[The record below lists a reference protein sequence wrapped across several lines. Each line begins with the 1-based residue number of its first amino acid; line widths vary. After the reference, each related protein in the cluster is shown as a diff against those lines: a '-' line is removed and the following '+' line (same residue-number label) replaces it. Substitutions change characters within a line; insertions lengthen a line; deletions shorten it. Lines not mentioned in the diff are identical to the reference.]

1 MSTVDNG
8 NTYSQDYEFCK
19 RCGRRL
25 KNPERRKIGYG
36 IVCEKKMTIK
46 KTGGLFNATLPASLP

>member
-36 IVCEKKMTIK
+36 IVCEKKMTIRK
-46 KTGGLFNATLPASLP
+46 KGGLFCAEVPSQV